1 MIQSVVD
8 ELPLNV
14 SQILG
19 LDHQANLLGDV
30 IEIDKLNIQVNQSPP
45 EILYN
50 VIRKFA
56 LWCMEKNKLSRYL
69 CIILVN
75 ISKSLKEINL

>member
-1 MIQSVVD
+1 MIQSVFD

-19 LDHQANLLGDV
+19 LDHQANLLGDF

-45 EILYN
+45 ELLYN
-50 VIRKFA
+50 GIRKFA
-56 LWCMEKNKLSRYL
+56 L
-69 CIILVN
+69 
-75 ISKSLKEINL
+75 

>member
-8 ELPLNV
+8 ELLLNV

-30 IEIDKLNIQVNQSPP
+30 IEIDRFNIQVNQSPP
-45 EILYN
+45 ELLYN
-50 VIRKFA
+50 GIRKFA
-56 LWCMEKNKLSRYL
+56 L
-69 CIILVN
+69 
-75 ISKSLKEINL
+75 